1 MYRNVLILPN
11 FAPSNLRRS
20 KKQDK
25 RGIEIGKNLNGLG
38 AVLRDYVRIAL
49 WNLKHLYTLKLIDF
63 TFLFQIRKEKTN

>member
-25 RGIEIGKNLNGLG
+25 RGIEIGKNLDSLR
-38 AVLRDYVRIAL
+38 AVLWDYVRTA
-49 WNLKHLYTLKLIDF
+49 H
-63 TFLFQIRKEKTN
+63 

>member
-11 FAPSNLRRS
+11 FAPSNLRS

-25 RGIEIGKNLNGLG
+25 RGIEIGKNLDSLR
-38 AVLRDYVRIAL
+38 AVLRDYVRTAH